1 MQMSI
6 VLAPDSFKG
15 SLSAAQVAQAM
26 ARGVQRVLPKTN
38 LTLLPLSD
46 GGEGL
51 VDSLAAASGGKI
63 LDYQVT
69 GPLGEKVTAQMGLM
83 GNGQTA
89 VIEMAQASGLI
100 LVPEDK
106 RNPLQTT
113 TFGTGELIK
122 KALDLGCNHLIIG
135 IGGSATNDGG
145 MGMAQALGFRFLDEE
160 GESLG
165 FGGGELARLA
175 RIDASS
181 KDPRLEGTTIEVAC
195 DVTNPLTGPSGA
207 AHIYGPQK
215 GATPEV
221 VELLDAG
228 LANLDRVLQRDLGKS
243 VGQVP
248 GAGAAGGLGA
258 GLMALLGGRL
268 VSGIELVLDVLEFD
282 DKAKGA
288 QLIITGEGKF
298 DAQSAFGKVPMGVA
312 QRARSLGV
320 PVVVVAGSVLPSADV
335 LHGEGV
341 TAYFSILNQP
351 MTLKEAMERGAELV
365 ENQAAQVVRLFTATM

>member
-69 GPLGEKVTAQMGLM
+69 GPLGEKVTVQMGLM

-122 KALDLGCNHLIIG
+122 KALDLG
-135 IGGSATNDGG
+135 
-145 MGMAQALGFRFLDEE
+145 
-160 GESLG
+160 
-165 FGGGELARLA
+165 
-175 RIDASS
+175 
-181 KDPRLEGTTIEVAC
+181 
-195 DVTNPLTGPSGA
+195 
-207 AHIYGPQK
+207 
-215 GATPEV
+215 
-221 VELLDAG
+221 
-228 LANLDRVLQRDLGKS
+228 
-243 VGQVP
+243 
-248 GAGAAGGLGA
+248 
-258 GLMALLGGRL
+258 
-268 VSGIELVLDVLEFD
+268 
-282 DKAKGA
+282 
-288 QLIITGEGKF
+288 
-298 DAQSAFGKVPMGVA
+298 
-312 QRARSLGV
+312 
-320 PVVVVAGSVLPSADV
+320 
-335 LHGEGV
+335 
-341 TAYFSILNQP
+341 
-351 MTLKEAMERGAELV
+351 
-365 ENQAAQVVRLFTATM
+365 

>member
-145 MGMAQALGFRFLDEE
+145 LGMAQALGFRFLDEE
-160 GESLG
+160 GQSLG

-215 GATPEV
+215 GATPEM
-221 VELLDAG
+221 VELLDKG
-228 LANLDRVLQRDLGKS
+228 LANFDRVLQRDLGKS

-282 DKAKGA
+282 AKAKGA